1 MQIGIV
7 GLLFLTSAFFA
18 VQQEAWAQN
27 TDMVEAEQKQIN
39 TIIVLGELRAAN
51 SPLLQGGQG
60 VIISEVV
67 PGEQGASVGLM
78 LHDVIVSYASTP
90 VLSGAQLV
98 STVRATGNGGQ
109 TIPINVIRDGKLLT
123 FSVKAE
129 SLGVRFVE
137 VNDQQIQ
144 SMQRVKALIERQLLP
159 KSAAMDVLKKEEST
173 PLGWE
178 AQKDSERLIA
188 LIKQERQSGKRPQ
201 GASAGQ
207 RAEAIIAQLQMS
219 ATSPRAS
226 TTKRVAAPERVE
238 LPREVISKAPA
249 KKAKFQQIPVHF
261 RTKEGN
267 KTFGG
272 HYTGMAV
279 KGTPNGWGRLKLNN
293 GVSIVSRFGGGSPR
307 TLTRINFGNGDK
319 SYLALQGN
327 ETFCYLKGT
336 NIIFGKKDFV
346 VLRGCSYDQRVYG
359 TAHGV
364 SYTKDLVALGDHP
377 TGFFTDMILKGA
389 FKPWD
394 FAAVRDERNNGVPWR
409 YAMYS
414 PKTKTVDIEFSNR
427 SKLRR
432 YDRSFRNGRSWSG
445 ERNVSFKYGG
455 SYVCYECGDKA
466 ASYGVTSVSPL
477 GFTVETLGGKWETEK
492 IPSATI
498 HRFRMNYADFSGF
511 NPEPYIVDYDDG
523 GHFQAEAINS
533 VPEGFGYEYHP
544 DGKEVWGQY
553 HNGLLH
559 GAALIRKPDGSRQH
573 ANYKNGKLDG
583 QVIHTKT
590 AAPLRTAIAATPSPY
605 LDAPF
610 DHVAQLADQYDGLL
624 ASSKR
629 EAKKFGKKIVKERLL
644 AGLPVNESFLR
655 QERTLLAPGWQKN
668 FKQPN
673 RLMTQKK
680 INAVNSDLNRQDPLF
695 KEYAAIYEGH
705 NNKWPS
711 ELKMTPQSSF
721 KVASWKEG
729 VKTGE
734 EVISRWSRCTL
745 KRQQARYIPEDQQK
759 YKTWSDKK
767 GDMKIKY
774 ESWFVPASICRAGI
788 PDGKGVAISTT
799 GRWIITDAVF
809 EKGQLMSGSRQ
820 SFSSSNVGYAG
831 TIKLGGADGWGYARD
846 FDTKGKPT
854 YYRGEYKWG
863 RFDGRGYYFRNA
875 RSLTGTFANGK
886 INGPTSI
893 LKSGS
898 LEYVTYK
905 NGTKVGPMTKVLTL
919 KFSEEAQPY
928 AEPYFATVTGA
939 YNAKGNLDG
948 PYKRV
953 RDDGVVLFDGTMKD
967 GRSNGTL
974 TSVDEL
980 PKTYVI
986 TNADKKGKP
995 ISELYD
1001 PTILTKAAFH
1011 TRRTV
1016 FQNGGAVRMTDTA
1029 DDGTVLYDGTAM
1041 TLYKGPS
1048 NFDYLTVKRLKG
1060 RCYYNGRYE
1069 DCEYL
1074 NERYEKPKRIDNAGT
1089 QRRAGVG
1096 REAEI
1101 VSRDLRARIAQSEFY
1116 EARSKQRIKEA
1127 GERESR
1133 RAQVRARERAAD
1145 KARAR
1150 QADLDLVASVYGGK
1164 NTGDISSGGKMS
1176 LYDPLNLNNPNTKA
1190 LNSQV
1195 QRTVNNYEKSQQ
1207 QKKSDYSAELARRN
1221 AKIEAEKRR
1230 KRNRQRSAATS
1241 SFSSWDCDR
1250 QWRADKCGDRHTV
1263 HTINTLD
1270 PAYAGGGAASSGNG
1284 GAGGNSDGSNGG
1296 GSQTGSNTNNAN
1308 SNSNSNSTSGPKMG
1322 PLIGEALAICRPK
1335 KTDPDLWWCDGPT
1348 QRLIL
1353 ADDPLSVQLN
1363 AVGCGSATPAS
1374 QRLALDDRHFVFFCK
1389 YGLQKSDRNIA
1400 AIHSLPGHI
1409 LAKRKSYQCDKFNIS
1424 KCTTLASP

>member
-27 TDMVEAEQKQIN
+27 GDMVEVEQKQIN
-39 TIIVLGELRAAN
+39 TIIALGDLRAAN

-60 VIISEVV
+60 VIISEVG
-67 PGEQGASVGLM
+67 PGGQGASVGLM
-78 LHDVIVSYASTP
+78 VHDVIVSYASTP
-90 VLSGAQLV
+90 VSSDAQFL
-98 STVRATGNGGQ
+98 STVRTIFNSGQ
-109 TIPINVIRDGKLLT
+109 TTPMSVIRDGKLLT
-123 FSVKAE
+123 FSVKAGPL
-129 SLGVRFVE
+129 SVRIVD

-144 SMQRVKALIERQLLP
+144 SMQRVKALIEQQVLP
-159 KSAAMDVLKKEEST
+159 KSAAMAVLQKEEST

-201 GASAGQ
+201 GASAEQ
-207 RAEAIIAQLQMS
+207 RAEAIMAQLQMS

-226 TTKRVAAPERVE
+226 TTKRVVEPARVE
-238 LPREVISKAPA
+238 LPREVISKASY
-249 KKAKFQQIPVHF
+249 KKSKFQQLPVYY
-261 RTKEGN
+261 KDKNGN
-267 KTFGG
+267 KTLAG
-272 HYTGMAV
+272 HYTGMVA
-279 KGTPNGWGRLKLNN
+279 KGIANGWGRLKLNN
-293 GVSIVSRFGGGSPR
+293 GVTIVSRFYAGTPR
-307 TLTRINFGNGDK
+307 TLTRVGFGNGDK
-319 SYLALQGN
+319 SYLAFAEGWSFCNRKGN
-327 ETFCYLKGT
+327 Y
-336 NIIFGKKDFV
+336 IVYDKKDYG
-346 VLRGCSYDQRVYG
+346 VLMNCSRENWSHG

-432 YDRSFRNGRSWSG
+432 YDRSFRDGRSWSG

-466 ASYGVTSVSPL
+466 TRYGVTSVSPL
-477 GFTVETLGGKWETEK
+477 GFTVETLGGKWEAEK
-492 IPSATI
+492 IPGATV
-498 HRFRMNYADFSGF
+498 HRFRMNYADFSGL

-533 VPEGFGYEYHP
+533 VPEGFGYEYHL
-544 DGKEVWGQY
+544 DGTEVWGQY
-553 HNGLLH
+553 HDGLLH
-559 GAALIRKPDGSRQH
+559 GAALIREPDGSRQH

-590 AAPLRTAIAATPSPY
+590 AAPLRPAISAMPSPF

-655 QERTLLAPGWQKN
+655 QERTLLAPGWQEN

-711 ELKMTPQSSF
+711 ELKMSPQSSF
-721 KVASWKEG
+721 KIASWKEG
-729 VKTGE
+729 VKTRE
-734 EVISRWSRCTL
+734 EVISHWSRCTF
-745 KRQQARYIPEDQQK
+745 KRQKARYVPEDQQNSISWADNIGK
-759 YKTWSDKK
+759 L
-767 GDMKIKY
+767 KIMN
-774 ESWFVPASICRAGI
+774 ERWFVPESICRAGI
-788 PDGKGVAISTT
+788 PDGKGVAISAT

-809 EKGQLMSGSRQ
+809 KNGLLLSGNRQ

-831 TIKLGGADGWGYARD
+831 AIKHASPDGWGYARNVGPV
-846 FDTKGKPT
+846 GKLT
-854 YYRGEYKWG
+854 YYRGGYKNG
-863 RFDGRGYYFRNA
+863 RFDGRGHYFRA
-875 RSLTGTFANGK
+875 AQSIIGTFANGSV
-886 INGPTSI
+886 NGPASI
-893 LKSGS
+893 LKAGS
-898 LEYVTYK
+898 LENVAYE
-905 NGTKVGPMTKVLTL
+905 NRIKVGPMTKVLTL
-919 KFSEEAQPY
+919 KFSEETQLY
-928 AEPYFATVTGA
+928 TEPYFATATGA

-953 RDDGVVLFDGTMKD
+953 RDDGVVLFDGTMND
-967 GRSNGTL
+967 GLANGIL

-1001 PTILTKAAFH
+1001 PTILTQAAFH
-1011 TRRTV
+1011 TTRTT
-1016 FQNGGAVRMTDTA
+1016 FRNGGAVRMTDTA

-1041 TLYKGPS
+1041 ALYKGPS

-1069 DCEYL
+1069 GCEYL
-1074 NERYEKPKRIDNAGT
+1074 SERYEKPKRIDNTGT
-1089 QRRAGVG
+1089 QRRASVG
-1096 REAEI
+1096 REAEQ
-1101 VSRDLRARIAQSEFY
+1101 VSRDLKASIAQSKFY
-1116 EARSKQRIKEA
+1116 EERSKQRIKEA

-1133 RAQVRARERAAD
+1133 RAKVRARERAAD
-1145 KARAR
+1145 KERAR
-1150 QADLDLVASVYGGK
+1150 QADLDLVARVYGGGD
-1164 NTGDISSGGKMS
+1164 TGDISSSGS
-1176 LYDPLNLNNPNTKA
+1176 SRLYDPLNLNNPNTKA
-1190 LNSQV
+1190 INSQV

-1207 QKKSDYSAELARRN
+1207 KKKNDYNAELARRN

-1230 KRNRQRSAATS
+1230 KRNSKRSAATS

-1250 QWRADKCGDRHTV
+1250 RWRADKCGDRHTV

-1270 PAYAGGGAASSGNG
+1270 PAYAGGGAANSGNSG
-1284 GAGGNSDGSNGG
+1284 GGENGDGSNAG
-1296 GSQTGSNTNNAN
+1296 GSQTGSNTNNGN
-1308 SNSNSNSTSGPKMG
+1308 SNSNSNSASGPKMG

-1363 AVGCGSATPAS
+1363 AVGCGSATPSS